1 MREPRGGRPGTS
13 HTSAREPPANVMPAD
28 QELERSRGEAHHRS
42 SLAFVREPDRAWRDD
57 VALEMWIDESS
68 APVVIRLAGTLDES
82 TGANL
87 DRVVDECLA
96 KGKSGFDLDTRAL
109 RITRSGQVLMERIRR
124 RVAMSGGQLSVRP
137 VAAA

>member
-1 MREPRGGRPGTS
+1 MIPS
-13 HTSAREPPANVMPAD
+13 D
-28 QELERSRGEAHHRS
+28 QELARSRDEAHHRL

-68 APVVIRLAGTLDES
+68 TPVVIRLAGTLDES

-96 KGKSGFDLDTRAL
+96 KGKFGFDLDASAL

-124 RVAMSGGQLSVRP
+124 RVAAGGGQLRIRP

>member
-1 MREPRGGRPGTS
+1 
-13 HTSAREPPANVMPAD
+13 VIPAD

-68 APVVIRLAGTLDES
+68 APVVIRLAGTLDDS

-96 KGKSGFDLDTRAL
+96 EGKFGFDLDARAL
-109 RITRSGQVLMERIRR
+109 HITRSGQVLMERIRR